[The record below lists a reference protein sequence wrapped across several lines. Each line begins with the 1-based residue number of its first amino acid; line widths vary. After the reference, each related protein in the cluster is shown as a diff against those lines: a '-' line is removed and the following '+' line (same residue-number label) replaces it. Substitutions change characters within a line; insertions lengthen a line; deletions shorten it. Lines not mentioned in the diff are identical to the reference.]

1 MSFFFSSIKTDVF
14 PNKAPISQ
22 NLRISSYSKPP
33 DNIDAIGRKYRRS
46 LSNPPSKT
54 HKEKRSRITY
64 HALLEAGLQIRQ
76 DPDLLSADKRSP
88 ASWKPRKREEINNQ
102 KGSRSQSSTLLLL
115 DAAADRWRKRTES
128 RRRGRRR
135 RGRRQG
141 GGPRRRAAGSGRS
154 PSRFSSLDDGRIG
167 SDETHRYAIA
177 ELASEGVGPVL
188 EGNHLEGFMY
198 DIKRTCLLLQTLS
211 WHEHNSPYV
220 WSSMYAYVI

>member
-1 MSFFFSSIKTDVF
+1 MSRVTGQKARDVWFPSWFTCISFTLKPSKCNNQILLKDVNTILKSTKNCKQKLKRTTMSFFFSSIKTDVF

-115 DAAADRWRKRTES
+115 DAAADR
-128 RRRGRRR
+128 
-135 RGRRQG
+135 
-141 GGPRRRAAGSGRS
+141 
-154 PSRFSSLDDGRIG
+154 
-167 SDETHRYAIA
+167 
-177 ELASEGVGPVL
+177 
-188 EGNHLEGFMY
+188 
-198 DIKRTCLLLQTLS
+198 
-211 WHEHNSPYV
+211 
-220 WSSMYAYVI
+220 